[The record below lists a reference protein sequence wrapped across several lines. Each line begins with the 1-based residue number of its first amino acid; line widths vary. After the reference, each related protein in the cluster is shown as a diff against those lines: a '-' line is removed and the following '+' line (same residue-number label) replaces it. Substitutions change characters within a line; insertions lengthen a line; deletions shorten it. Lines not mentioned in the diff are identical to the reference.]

1 MRSIVG
7 FVSLLLA
14 LACGACAKST
24 APDPNVAMYGTW
36 SGVLRDTMD
45 TSAGPQPQ
53 QFALVLQFGKGG
65 VLPAVDGRTYASA
78 VDFMR
83 DPDVAFEVRSGAQ
96 VSGFVGTRTG
106 DTLSGKT
113 GWTSFRRGT
122 WTVVRSPMPWA
133 NGGSR

>member
-1 MRSIVG
+1 
-7 FVSLLLA
+7 
-14 LACGACAKST
+14 
-24 APDPNVAMYGTW
+24 
-36 SGVLRDTMD
+36 
-45 TSAGPQPQ
+45 
-53 QFALVLQFGKGG
+53 
-65 VLPAVDGRTYASA
+65 
-78 VDFMR
+78 MR